1 MFVNI
6 SELQKITDEAQNKN
20 NKELESVRSIERTE
34 IEERANTILDGI
46 PELCYNA
53 AKEGINEVIV
63 MKLIPNVD
71 YQVGFPFNELNFN
84 ELNKCAT
91 IVFTTCIVKNLKPTI
106 RYWSN
111 DEFSGFDIVVSWKKS
126 THF

>member
-6 SELQKITDEAQNKN
+6 SELQKITNEAQNKN
-20 NKELESVRSIERTE
+20 NEELERVRLIERTE
-34 IEERANTILDGI
+34 IEERTNTILEGI

-53 AKEGINEVIV
+53 AKEGKTEAIV
-63 MKLIPNVD
+63 MKLISNED
-71 YQVGFPFNELNFN
+71 YCVGYPFNQLSLH
-84 ELNKCAT
+84 ELNKCAKN
-91 IVFTTCIVKNLKPTI
+91 VFTTCVLKNLKPTI

-126 THF
+126 NK

>member
-6 SELQKITDEAQNKN
+6 GELQKITDEAKNKN
-20 NKELESVRSIERTE
+20 NKELERVSLAERIK

-63 MKLIPNVD
+63 MKLIPSVD
-71 YQVGFPFNELNFN
+71 YHVGFPFNKLNSN
-84 ELNKCAT
+84 ELNECAT
-91 IVFTTCIVKNLKPTI
+91 IVFTTCVLKNLKPTI

-111 DEFSGFDIVVSWKKS
+111 DEFSGFNIVVSWKKS
-126 THF
+126 NK